1 MIQIFSLR
9 LFCVLLCLFYTGI
22 TYSQNEQEQG
32 KLEEFLQELDTI
44 ASAEGKILACTKFAY
59 KNRFQKFI
67 YPLTAKSRQIALDSK
82 SELNY
87 ALSLEFTANY
97 HQYNTNLD
105 SAKWYYQRALD
116 RDIPEFRT
124 ASIMTGYGGIFSKE
138 GNMPKAIELSLAAK
152 QLYENAAGTLAGK
165 EEVVRQG
172 QYGILLNSMANAY
185 LKIEN
190 FDEANTYYD
199 QAISQFINLKDT
211 IAAGIILANKGQM
224 LNTLERYDE
233 ALADLKESRVLKEI
247 GNASKSSIAM
257 SSYHIAESYAGL
269 SRYDEARKLYES
281 VIVEFESLEDDFGRA
296 TSYTN
301 FGKMLLK
308 EGFAIH
314 EAYSNCKKGNKYAL
328 NAGLLD
334 IQSYSFECLY
344 ETLKL
349 LGKNAEALTMYEEFV
364 SRKDSL
370 INDKNTKLITQM
382 EMQYTYDQEQAK
394 KLIIENE
401 RARKSKLIIAALSG
415 IIFSLFF
422 ISYLIYKSLVQKR
435 ESATILSQKNSIIT
449 SALREKDILLRE
461 IHHRVK
467 NNLQVIS
474 SLLSLQTRYTD
485 DPNIALAIK
494 SGKDRVKSMTLI
506 HQNLYQ
512 RENLTGIDV
521 DSYFDKLVK
530 SLFHSYNISKDRI
543 HLETDI
549 ASLNLDVDTAVPLGL
564 IANELI
570 TNALKYA
577 FPNQQEGLIS
587 VKLEEKEGKLIFSV
601 KDNGTGFQKPDTPKT
616 DGFGLELVDAFKAKL
631 DAEVKICSDNGT
643 MVELII
649 NDFKKADPSK
659 ILEPEIKKG

>member
-1 MIQIFSLR
+1 MMQIFYR
-9 LFCVLLCLFYTGI
+9 RFFFVLLCLIYTGI
-22 TYSQNEQEQG
+22 THSQNEQEQS
-32 KLEEFLQELDTI
+32 KFDEFLQELDTI
-44 ASAEGKILACTKFAY
+44 ATAERKILACTKFAY
-59 KNRFQKFI
+59 QNRFQKFI
-67 YPLTAKSRQIALDSK
+67 YPLTAKTRKIAMDSN

-87 ALSLEFTANY
+87 TQSLEFSANY

-105 SAKWYYQRALD
+105 SAKWYYQRALA
-116 RDIPEFRT
+116 RDIPKFRT
-124 ASIMTGYGGIFSKE
+124 ASIMTGYGGIFNKE
-138 GNMPKAIELSLAAK
+138 GNIPKAIEMSLAAK
-152 QLYENAAGTLAGK
+152 QIYEDAEGTLTGK
-165 EEVVRQG
+165 EEIVRKG

-185 LKIEN
+185 LKIQDFE
-190 FDEANTYYD
+190 EANIYYD
-199 QAISQFINLKDT
+199 QAILQFINIQDT
-211 IAAGIILANKGQM
+211 LAAGVILANKGEM

-233 ALADLKESRVLKEI
+233 ALSDLKESRSLKEI
-247 GNASKSSIAM
+247 GNASKSSVIM
-257 SSYHIAESYAGL
+257 SSYHIADSYAGL
-269 SRYDEARKLYES
+269 SRYDEARELYGS
-281 VIVEFESLEDDFGRA
+281 VIEAFLSLEDEFGLA
-296 TSYTN
+296 AAYTN

-308 EGFAIH
+308 EEIDIQQ
-314 EAYSNCKKGNKYAL
+314 AYSNCKQGNEYAV

-334 IQSYSFECLY
+334 IQAKSFECLY
-344 ETLKL
+344 ESLKL
-349 LGKNAEALTMYEEFV
+349 VGRNAEALTMYEEYV
-364 SRKDSL
+364 IRKDSL
-370 INDKNTKLITQM
+370 KNDKNTKLITQM
-382 EMQYTYDQEQAK
+382 EMQYAYDQEQAQ
-394 KLIIENE
+394 KLIQENE
-401 RARKSKLIIAALSG
+401 RARKSKLIIASLSG
-415 IIFSLFF
+415 VIFSLFF

-435 ESATILSQKNSIIT
+435 ESESLLSQKNSIIT
-449 SALREKDILLRE
+449 AALHEKDILLRE

-577 FPNQQEGLIS
+577 FPNQKEGLIS

-601 KDNGTGFQKPDTPKT
+601 KDNGTGLQKSNTPKK

-643 MVELII
+643 KVELII
-649 NDFKKADPSK
+649 NDFKKANPSK
-659 ILEPEIKKG
+659 ILKPIINMG